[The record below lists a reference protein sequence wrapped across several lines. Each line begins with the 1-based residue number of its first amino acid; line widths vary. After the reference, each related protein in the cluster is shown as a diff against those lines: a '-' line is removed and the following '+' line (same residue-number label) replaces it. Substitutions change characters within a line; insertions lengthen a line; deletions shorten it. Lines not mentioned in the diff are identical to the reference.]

1 MFRNPEVLDQQQY
14 VDANENKQ
22 KTIEVVSAERLLE
35 IAKKYGVSAE
45 LITLML
51 NEQTPFEK
59 KYQAYDKILKILA
72 NAVLHT
78 LVDPKDIEDVSAIVG
93 PEWGASK
100 EEYLKSWNT
109 KHAYLV

>member
-1 MFRNPEVLDQQQY
+1 MFRNPEVLYQHQN
-14 VDANENKQ
+14 V
-22 KTIEVVSAERLLE
+22 EVVSAERLLE
-35 IAKKYGVSAE
+35 IAKKYGADDE
-45 LITLML
+45 LVALML
-51 NEQTPFEK
+51 NEQTSFEE

-78 LVDPKDIEDVSAIVG
+78 LVDPKDIEDVSEIVG

-109 KHAYLV
+109 KHSYLV